1 MCIRDSSGSLLGP
14 KSNAVTPPM
23 TTISGKPRPKR
34 PFDTTSCPLL
44 FLDALR
50 AAAKFLLLNA
60 DAFDRLAFPNVF
72 LEDAEEY
79 FAAAVARE
87 GKDIDVNI
95 FFRRG
100 GVRQSVF
107 R

>member
-1 MCIRDSSGSLLGP
+1 L
-14 KSNAVTPPM
+14 
-23 TTISGKPRPKR
+23 
-34 PFDTTSCPLL
+34 DTTSCPLL